1 MGSLF
6 VETFRQKKMSSE
18 ARCSAST
25 VVGSILASS
34 AVCVAIDCLTSH
46 KNEKKQHKS
55 VRFDCKRKEHHHHA
69 PHTGPTGATG
79 TTGPTGSTGPP
90 GPSSS
95 AVYVYVYNTSAQN
108 IAECTMPATS
118 NQLVNF
124 NSVGPVSGIT
134 FNGTNTLTLPFK
146 GDYEA
151 TYNLTGTPLEFSL
164 SSFKLLK
171 TPASSSIATTVPGS
185 IYSKDVGARNL
196 AQLCATMKF
205 SALAGD
211 KIQLA
216 NNTNT
221 TVMLKNVPT
230 GGGNAVIRS
239 HTFAQGVNVGT
250 LTTLPIAVLAGSSI
264 YMSDQVIG
272 GPFVTAVNDSEGNA
286 YIHAASSAN
295 GLIETGI
302 WYTDNISASASFTV
316 TITLTAP
323 ANVTMQVA
331 EITGAAY
338 PSLDTTGINAGTGLF
353 GFASVV
359 ATNINDL
366 GIMTIVT
373 ANNVTGTQ
381 SFAAIAPDFI
391 IDASPVPAPA
401 GQTLAGANL
410 GQTFAITNTYTM
422 SSAFTGNGITPI
434 DWAAAIVSIR
444 SNGSTEIFCEV
455 PLVNASLDIILL
467 AKTA

>member
-1 MGSLF
+1 
-6 VETFRQKKMSSE
+6 MSSE

-95 AVYVYVYNTSAQN
+95 AVYAYVYNTSAQN

-124 NSVGPVSGIT
+124 NSVGPLSGIT
-134 FNGTNTLTLPFK
+134 FNGTNALTLPFK

-151 TYNLTGTPLEFSL
+151 MYTLTGTPRQFSL

-185 IYSKDVGARNL
+185 IYYKNVGQEEL
-196 AQLCATMKF
+196 AEICAPVKF

-221 TVMLKNVPT
+221 TVLLQTVPT
-230 GGGNAVIRS
+230 GGGNAVVRS
-239 HTFAQGVNVGT
+239 HTFVQGLNVGT

-264 YMSDQVIG
+264 YVTNQVAG
-272 GPFVTAVNDSEGNA
+272 GQFATAVNDSQGNV
-286 YIHAASSAN
+286 YI
-295 GLIETGI
+295 
-302 WYTDNISASASFTV
+302 
-316 TITLTAP
+316 
-323 ANVTMQVA
+323 
-331 EITGAAY
+331 
-338 PSLDTTGINAGTGLF
+338 
-353 GFASVV
+353 
-359 ATNINDL
+359 
-366 GIMTIVT
+366 
-373 ANNVTGTQ
+373 
-381 SFAAIAPDFI
+381 
-391 IDASPVPAPA
+391 
-401 GQTLAGANL
+401 
-410 GQTFAITNTYTM
+410 
-422 SSAFTGNGITPI
+422 
-434 DWAAAIVSIR
+434 
-444 SNGSTEIFCEV
+444 
-455 PLVNASLDIILL
+455 
-467 AKTA
+467 